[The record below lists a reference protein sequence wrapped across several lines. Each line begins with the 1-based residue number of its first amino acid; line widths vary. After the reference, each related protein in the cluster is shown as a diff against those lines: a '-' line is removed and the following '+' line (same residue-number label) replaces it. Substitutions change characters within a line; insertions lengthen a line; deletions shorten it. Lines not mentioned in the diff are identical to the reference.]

1 MVPVA
6 VLLCFDC
13 TGGKGETVLH
23 VQDFSD
29 AHRRGLQVG
38 FAKVKREYT
47 RISWADATE
56 DELVREGEGILSHVK
71 GCVFHY
77 KQSVLRLS
85 KKRMMIPHAQAE
97 RFKELAHRLLT
108 RSASKFERTIRELR
122 REFPLVTTAGRRKRG
137 WTGPGWLEWWTAPDG
152 KHGAMIFPSKKRSG
166 DQNQNGPET
175 NNVSESGNRDDA
187 RVDGKKNKAAVLAL
201 HSSFHVAKTNEKRYG
216 LIHKGYK
223 PAYGG
228 CGRMRGAQ
236 GRGMDWAGSTKGDP
250 EWCGDYGR
258 PHAAESPTDAAKRPS
273 PVAVQP
279 MQPTSCSAFA
289 GHVFHPRQG
298 GRRLQV
304 LCGAGR

>member
-1 MVPVA
+1 MRPSAKGTLPGESSDGTLPSRRHRDGAAGTGMDEWTIDSALRRVFHQWFRHNPCLLGDLLPGGPQSDLLVGIRSSPHSCMVPVA

-56 DELVREGEGILSHVK
+56 DELVREGEGILGHVK

-108 RSASKFERTIRELR
+108 RSASKFERTTRELR

-137 WTGPGWLEWWTAPDG
+137 WTGPGWLEW
-152 KHGAMIFPSKKRSG
+152 
-166 DQNQNGPET
+166 
-175 NNVSESGNRDDA
+175 
-187 RVDGKKNKAAVLAL
+187 
-201 HSSFHVAKTNEKRYG
+201 
-216 LIHKGYK
+216 
-223 PAYGG
+223 
-228 CGRMRGAQ
+228 
-236 GRGMDWAGSTKGDP
+236 
-250 EWCGDYGR
+250 
-258 PHAAESPTDAAKRPS
+258 
-273 PVAVQP
+273 
-279 MQPTSCSAFA
+279 
-289 GHVFHPRQG
+289 
-298 GRRLQV
+298 
-304 LCGAGR
+304 